1 MKRYLIVFA
10 LVSLLSAALCIPVHN
25 LPRENL
31 MLLSSYAKSKDK
43 ILFFGNSVN
52 DATSACD
59 RDTRNVPMLTADD
72 AGAAIID
79 MSRGGMTLGQM
90 LQLAETG
97 ARTGVEPATIIF
109 PISPEAGFFRSAT
122 TAHGMRAFL
131 SDNLPALAS
140 QLTAS
145 VDTPPPTDYR
155 GKRYG
160 DYGEF
165 AKQYFSKEKA
175 GASCPDNAGINQEFV
190 KFMYWRNFLQ
200 KKDPL
205 MGFDEVLPRISQ
217 LKQKNIHVVFWMT
230 PVNFGDLG
238 RLHGAASVEE
248 VKRQIVQVKTG
259 LERNG
264 FTVVD
269 SSGLVTT
276 AGFTDRWCACG
287 HMSQEGR
294 KIAAAS
300 LAAWINQRPADA
312 ALPLPQLS
320 QAD

>member
-10 LVSLLSAALCIPVHN
+10 LVGLLSAAACIPVHN

-31 MLLSSYAKSKDK
+31 MLLSSYAKSKGQ

-59 RDTRNVPMLTADD
+59 RDTRSVPMLTAAD
-72 AGAAIID
+72 AGATIID
-79 MSRGGMTLGQM
+79 MSRGGMTFGQM

-97 ARTGVEPATIIF
+97 AKTGVEPATMIF
-109 PISPEAGFFRSAT
+109 PISPEAGFLRSAT

-131 SDNLPALAS
+131 SDNLPALAP

-145 VDTPPPTDYR
+145 ADTPPPTDYR

-165 AKQYFSKEKA
+165 AKHYFSKEKA
-175 GASCPDNAGINQEFV
+175 ATTCPDNAGINQEFV
-190 KFMYWRNFLQ
+190 QFMYWRNFLQ

-205 MGFDEVLPRISQ
+205 MGFDEVLPRLQQ
-217 LKQKNIHVVFWMT
+217 LQRKKINVVFWMT

-238 RLHGAASVEE
+238 RLHGDASVEE
-248 VKRQIVQVKTG
+248 VKQQIVQVKAG
-259 LERNG
+259 LTQHG
-264 FTVVD
+264 FSVVD

-276 AGFTDRWCACG
+276 SGFTDRWCACG
-287 HMSQEGR
+287 HMTQEGR

-300 LAAWINQRPADA
+300 LATWINRRPADP
-312 ALPLPQLS
+312 ALARPQLS
-320 QAD
+320 QAN